1 MDLVT
6 EGQFV
11 LLAWDTLMRIWGH
24 AANQSEMVIAIVVWK
39 QDGTDRANNLTYGT
53 TVLNQLH
60 GSKRVHIRR

>member
-39 QDGTDRANNLTYGT
+39 QDGTDSQQPDLWDHSLKS
-53 TVLNQLH
+53 VSWQ
-60 GSKRVHIRR
+60 